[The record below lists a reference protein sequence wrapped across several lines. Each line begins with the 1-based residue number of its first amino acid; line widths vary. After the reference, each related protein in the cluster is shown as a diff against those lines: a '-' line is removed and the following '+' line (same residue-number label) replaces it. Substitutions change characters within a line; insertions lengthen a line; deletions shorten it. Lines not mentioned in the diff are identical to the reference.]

1 MELMSN
7 TECHGWELIQ
17 GSFTGCWEIVSPGEE
32 EYTLEDRRSTSG
44 NNKVS
49 LVTGKNEWS
58 RVTVQGSEP

>member
-32 EYTLEDRRSTSG
+32 EYTLKDRRSTSG
-44 NNKVS
+44 KQQ
-49 LVTGKNEWS
+49 GKFS
-58 RVTVQGSEP
+58 HR